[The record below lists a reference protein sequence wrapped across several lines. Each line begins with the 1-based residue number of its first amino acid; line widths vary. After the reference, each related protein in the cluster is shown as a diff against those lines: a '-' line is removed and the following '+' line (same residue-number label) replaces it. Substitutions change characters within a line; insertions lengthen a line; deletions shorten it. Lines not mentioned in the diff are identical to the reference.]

1 MKTHIIA
8 SSKNPL
14 GGAIEIVRQTFTAV
28 TSKPVKRISFVAG
41 LHGDELEG
49 VYLCHQ
55 IIATLRQLKAS
66 RPQAFKGEI
75 HVYPAVN
82 PEALGSLT
90 RLWPFFKMDMNRKMG
105 DKNDDSLPAKFA
117 RSLIADL
124 QATSDLVVDFHAS
137 NLHLQELPQ
146 IRIIEEF
153 AKKLLPLAELC
164 NMDVIWVH
172 PFAPVF
178 ESTLG
183 YNLNRKKIPALVV
196 ETGICLRIHKEYCEQ
211 VVNGMIHLLRK
222 TGILEMDDP
231 LPEIKQPLLVQPK
244 QVALIQ
250 ASHAGLFISDTP
262 IGAHVQKGD
271 SLGKI
276 VDPVRGEVL
285 ETVSFPADGLLF
297 TLRQQPVTARG
308 APIARIALK
317 EARQ

>member
-1 MKTHIIA
+1 LKTHIIA

-28 TSKPVKRISFVAG
+28 TDRPVKRISFVAG

-55 IIATLRQLKAS
+55 IIETLRHLKTS
-66 RPQAFKGEI
+66 RPEAFKGEI

-82 PEALGSLT
+82 PEALGSLA

-105 DKNDDSLPAKFA
+105 EKNGDSLPAEFA
-117 RSLIADL
+117 QKLMADL
-124 QATSDLVVDFHAS
+124 QSTSDLVVDFHAS

-183 YNLNRKKIPALVV
+183 YNLNHKKIPALVV

-222 TGILEMDDP
+222 IGILEMDDP

-250 ASHAGLFISDTP
+250 APHAGLFISDTP

-297 TLRQQPVTARG
+297 TLRQQPVTAKG

>member
-1 MKTHIIA
+1 LKTHIIA

-14 GGAIEIVRQTFTAV
+14 GGAIEIVRQTFSPATG
-28 TSKPVKRISFVAG
+28 KPVKRISFVAG

-55 IIATLRQLKAS
+55 IIATLRGLEAS
-66 RPQAFKGEI
+66 RPEAFKGEI

-82 PEALGSLT
+82 PEALSSLT

-105 DKNDDSLPAKFA
+105 EKNGDSLPAEFA
-117 RSLIADL
+117 RLLIRDL
-124 QATSDLVVDFHAS
+124 QSTSDLVVDFHAS

-231 LPEIKQPLLVQPK
+231 LPKIKQPNLIHPK

-250 ASHAGLFISDTP
+250 ASHAGLFISNTP
-262 IGAHVQKGD
+262 IGAHVKKGD
-271 SLGKI
+271 SLGEI
-276 VDPVRGEVL
+276 IDPIRGEVL
-285 ETVSFPADGLLF
+285 GTVSIPADGLLF
-297 TLRQQPVTARG
+297 TLRQQPVTAKG
-308 APIARIALK
+308 APLARIALK